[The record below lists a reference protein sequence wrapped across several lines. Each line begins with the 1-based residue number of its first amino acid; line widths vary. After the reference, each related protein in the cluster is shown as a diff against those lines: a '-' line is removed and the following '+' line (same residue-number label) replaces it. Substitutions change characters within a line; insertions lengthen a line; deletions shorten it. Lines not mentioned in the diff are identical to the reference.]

1 MNMKLDGVCVCV
13 CVCLCVHARV
23 PVYANVYVCMC
34 EHSAECDM
42 HTALA
47 VVDALGGDVYVLG
60 DAVAPVDTRARVC
73 EVVVDEH
80 VVQQRR
86 VLLPLVPEYVAV
98 VCLFC

>member
-1 MNMKLDGVCVCV
+1 MCVCV
-13 CVCLCVHARV
+13 CVFVC
-23 PVYANVYVCMC
+23 VYVCLC

-47 VVDALGGDVYVLG
+47 VVDALSGDVHVLG
-60 DAVAPVDTRARVC
+60 DAVAPVDARARVC

-98 VCLFC
+98 VCLIC